1 MPVEIFELTV
11 KANVKENAD
20 CGTTADRSGASGSAA
35 GSGTAAAGNQAIIQ
49 ECVTQVLEILRRN
62 QER

>member
-1 MPVEIFELTV
+1 MPVEIFELNV

-20 CGTTADRSGASGSAA
+20 CGPAAGNAAANGSAA
-35 GSGTAAAGNQAIIQ
+35 AGGAAATGNQAIIQ